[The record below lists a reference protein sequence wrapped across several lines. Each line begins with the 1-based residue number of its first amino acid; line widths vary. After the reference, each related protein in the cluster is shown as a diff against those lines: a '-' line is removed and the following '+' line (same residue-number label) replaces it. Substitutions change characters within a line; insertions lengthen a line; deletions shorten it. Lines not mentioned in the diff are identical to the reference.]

1 MGIEHRIRQLEE
13 KRQAQKTRVVW
24 VGPGETLEQACE
36 RQGIKY
42 ENPMMVDTGIDKI
55 FFVGWQT

>member
-1 MGIEHRIRQLEE
+1 MGIEHRIRQLE
-13 KRQAQKTRVVW
+13 KRKQAQKTRVVW
-24 VGPGETLEQACE
+24 VNSDETLEQACE

-42 ENPMMVDTGIDKI
+42 ENPMTVNTGIGKI